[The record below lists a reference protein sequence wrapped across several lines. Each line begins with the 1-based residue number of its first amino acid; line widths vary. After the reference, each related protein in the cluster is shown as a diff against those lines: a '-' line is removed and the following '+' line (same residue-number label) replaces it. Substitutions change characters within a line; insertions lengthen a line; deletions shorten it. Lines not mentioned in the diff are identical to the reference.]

1 MRSADATTIARV
13 LLIILVAYLII
24 YKFNP
29 FVIAVLIAIAIL
41 LDAVDGFFALHEAS
55 KGRITFGKYVS
66 ALRGNER
73 ARTEVAAVKKTLKKK
88 AKYGARIDV
97 AGDRAVEY
105 ILWITFVY
113 TGVVPI
119 FVLFLI
125 VIRHSFV
132 DAVMA
137 AKGTSSKMKTRFAKV
152 VYSSNIGRG
161 FVNVFKF
168 ITFAYLPFVYIS
180 GAPIVVG
187 YVLVTILVGY
197 IMLRGAAELYESF
210 A

>member
-1 MRSADATTIARV
+1 MRSADATTIVRV
-13 LLIILVAYLII
+13 LLIILVAYLVI

-41 LDAVDGFFALHEAS
+41 LDAVDGFFALREAS
-55 KGRITFGKYVS
+55 KGRITFVKYVS

-73 ARTEVAAVKKTLKKK
+73 AKAEIAVVKKTLKKK
-88 AKYGARIDV
+88 AKYGARMDV

-119 FVLFLI
+119 FVLFLV

-137 AKGTSSKMKTRFAKV
+137 AKGTSSKMKTRFAKA
-152 VYSSNIGRG
+152 VYSSNMGRG
-161 FVNVFKF
+161 FVNVVKF

-180 GAPIVVG
+180 GYPIIIG
-187 YVLVTILVGY
+187 YVLVTVLVGY

-210 A
+210 S